1 MRGTFLRSVG
11 LAGVAAAALAL
22 LAASDPLP
30 SHARALP
37 VREAASA
44 PAASAP
50 ATAPAPRQ
58 TLAAGIYGADVVPYG
73 TWCYYSGWASGGT
86 PPYTVAWISV
96 GGLDDEWWSGNQYGV
111 LTSSG
116 GRSIEMWMTVRDAA
130 NGYVEVLK
138 MVDKNP
144 YASC

>member
-30 SHARALP
+30 SHARAVP

-44 PAASAP
+44 PA
-50 ATAPAPRQ
+50 TAQAPRQ
-58 TLAAGIYGADVVPYG
+58 TLTAGIYGADVVPYG

-86 PPYTVAWISV
+86 PPYTFAWISV
-96 GGLDDEWWSGNQYGV
+96 GGLDDEWQSGNQYGV

-130 NGYVEVLK
+130 GGYVEVLK